1 MEDSL
6 TFSLISR
13 SVLRTLRVG
22 KGMKS
27 MNPAVYSEND
37 ESLGVATRRVKIK
50 QRELVL
56 KR

>member
-13 SVLRTLRVG
+13 SVLRTLRVR

-27 MNPAVYSEND
+27 MNPAVNSEND
-37 ESLGVATRRVKIK
+37 ESLEVATRRVKIK